1 LRPYELLALG
11 GPTASGKS
19 QFACFLAERVGGEVV
34 SVDSMAVYRHMDV
47 GTAKPR
53 DCPIKHHL
61 VDVAEP
67 GDYFDAKLFE
77 ELAQKAIR
85 EIKSKGKLP
94 ILCGGTY
101 LYFQALLY
109 GLAPTSE
116 PDWSLRERLYDI
128 VRKKGSEFLH
138 RKLRAIDPLYAQ
150 KVHPRDARRIVRAL
164 EVFLQTGKPFSSF
177 HGWQDSRYKFL
188 GFYITRPWESLSERI
203 EERVEKMFQEGLV
216 QEVEKL
222 MNMGFERFLT
232 SAQAIGYKELVPYL
246 KGEVSLEEAKAQV
259 IKNTKEYAKRQIRWF
274 RRQGWVEID
283 LDRFSLESAVELIL
297 SKLFARDEPE
307 QVVENYKQGQGYY

>member
-19 QFACFLAERVGGEVV
+19 QLACLLAERVGGEVV
-34 SVDSMAVYRHMDV
+34 SVDSMAVYRYMDV
-47 GTAKPR
+47 GTAKPK

-109 GLAPTSE
+109 GLAPTPE
-116 PDWSLRERLYDI
+116 PDWALRKRLYDI
-128 VRKKGSEFLH
+128 VDKKGSEFLH
-138 RKLRAIDPLYAQ
+138 RKLRAIDPIYAQ

-177 HGWQDSRYKFL
+177 HGWQDARYKFL
-188 GFYITRPWESLSERI
+188 GFYITRPWESLSKRI

-222 MNMGFERFLT
+222 MNMGFEGFLT

-246 KGEVSLEEAKAQV
+246 KGEVSLEDAKAQV

-283 LDRFSLESAVELIL
+283 LDRLSLESAVELIL
-297 SKLFARDEPE
+297 SKLFAGDEPE